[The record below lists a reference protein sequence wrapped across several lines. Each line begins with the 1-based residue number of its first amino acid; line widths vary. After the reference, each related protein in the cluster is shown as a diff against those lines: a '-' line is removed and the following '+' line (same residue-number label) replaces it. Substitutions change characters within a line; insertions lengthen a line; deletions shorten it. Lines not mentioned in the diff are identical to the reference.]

1 MTHSQPEPLEP
12 RVSNLEMGMSDLRA
26 TAEALLQVVQIHQG
40 NFETLGR
47 NFEILSAESQSLR
60 RQQLESD
67 QRFEIL
73 LAELRQLK
81 IDSDRRFEE
90 HKARFEEQQAEI
102 RKILQHPFYQSDDAD
117 AG

>member
-1 MTHSQPEPLEP
+1 
-12 RVSNLEMGMSDLRA
+12 MSDLRA

-40 NFETLGR
+40 NFETLGRNFETLGR

-81 IDSDRRFEE
+81 IDSDRRFDEQRA
-90 HKARFEEQQAEI
+90 KFEEQQAEI
-102 RKILQHPFYQSDDAD
+102 RKLLQHPFYQSQSDDVGD
-117 AG
+117 G